1 MGGSEQKYIQQAF
14 DTNWIAVG
22 ANIVLRANLES

>member
-14 DTNWIAVG
+14 DTNWIALVQ
-22 ANIVLRANLES
+22 ILMFRANLES